1 MGGPWAATVADPGS
15 RGYITVKFFQAG
27 PTGALTF
34 PTVGD
39 LADRL
44 TELERRVQALELREG
59 NTQSD

>member
-1 MGGPWAATVADPGS
+1 VADPGS